1 MLIAWHFVRQVAL
14 HKLVG
19 TLLPNV
25 QASHTLRLHVVRTPT
40 VTKSEA
46 GPSGLAVWTLAP

>member
-25 QASHTLRLHVVRTPT
+25 LASHTLRLHVVRTPT

-46 GPSGLAVWTLAP
+46 GSSGMAVWTLAP